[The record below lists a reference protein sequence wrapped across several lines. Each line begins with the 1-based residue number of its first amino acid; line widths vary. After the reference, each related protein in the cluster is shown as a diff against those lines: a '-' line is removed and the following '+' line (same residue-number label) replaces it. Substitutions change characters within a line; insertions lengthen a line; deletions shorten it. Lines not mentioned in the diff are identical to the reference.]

1 MFTFVLALKELPE
14 DLIINWHFL
23 KITGGARKKS
33 VKFAAE
39 PETVI
44 TPSNTNMDER
54 VKQLEDALDAAAKE
68 RQEIL
73 EAAEKEID
81 YHRSIAAELET
92 SMINDFEWK
101 LHEIEAEYNK
111 KLREGGG
118 ASSTAEQPSTSR
130 RRSPLKSLTSTASSS
145 AGAAGGFDHDL
156 FELKLQQAKNEIVR
170 QKDDELAKMHI
181 QIRKEMD
188 DKLRL
193 ERNSLKSAL
202 DATHSIEL
210 SKAVEAAKKET
221 ERETK
226 MSEKKLSDENE
237 RLQQQIL
244 TLQRDISALNQKL
257 IDSVNEAVKE
267 GDKKV
272 SKLNVK
278 KSVKRPQFL
287 ENP

>member
-1 MFTFVLALKELPE
+1 
-14 DLIINWHFL
+14 
-23 KITGGARKKS
+23 
-33 VKFAAE
+33 
-39 PETVI
+39 
-44 TPSNTNMDER
+44 MDER

-111 KLREGGG
+111 KLREGG
-118 ASSTAEQPSTSR
+118 ASAAAEQPSTSR
-130 RRSPLKSLTSTASSS
+130 RRSPLKSISS
-145 AGAAGGFDHDL
+145 AGGAAGGGFDHDL

-202 DATHSIEL
+202 DATHSVEL
-210 SKAVEAAKKET
+210 SKAVESAKKET
-221 ERETK
+221 ERESK
-226 MSEKKLSDENE
+226 LSEKRLSEEND
-237 RLQQQIL
+237 RLQQQII
-244 TLQRDISALNQKL
+244 TLQRDINALNQKL

-272 SKLNVK
+272 RDCINCSKSMCFQKLSIV
-278 KSVKRPQFL
+278 F
-287 ENP
+287 